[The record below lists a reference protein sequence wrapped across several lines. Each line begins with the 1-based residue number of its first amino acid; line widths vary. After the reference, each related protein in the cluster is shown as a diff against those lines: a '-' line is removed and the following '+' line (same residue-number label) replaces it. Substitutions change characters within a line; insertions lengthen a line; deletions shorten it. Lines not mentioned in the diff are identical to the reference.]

1 MLRVDLLWT
10 HPDPRAADPGG
21 RSFEDFFRDG
31 GAWRMRT
38 YDVPD
43 QAITAARAEYR
54 GPDDKGYGV
63 AVRVWD
69 GYRWIAMAL
78 DPSCT
83 VLRDRA

>member
-31 GAWRMRT
+31 GAWRTRA
-38 YDVPD
+38 YAVPD

-54 GPDDKGYGV
+54 GPDGEGYGV

-69 GYRWIAMAL
+69 GTRYVAMAL
-78 DPSCT
+78 DPGRT
-83 VLRDRA
+83 VLRGGA